1 MLVSKH
7 RAPVGAL
14 RQLGLGLVRERGEV
28 SKHRAPVG
36 ALRPEERGVGGV
48 VLAAV
53 SKHRAPVGALRRIV
67 PHPAATIPRQQ
78 APRTGRCIKTDP
90 QRRGRRR
97 RWRVSKHRAPVG
109 ALRHRYH
116 LVWDPRQLSAST
128 THL

>member
-53 SKHRAPVGALRRIV
+53 SKHRAPVGALRQIV
-67 PHPAATIPRQQ
+67 N
-78 APRTGRCIKTDP
+78 G
-90 QRRGRRR
+90 
-97 RWRVSKHRAPVG
+97 G
-109 ALRHRYH
+109 A
-116 LVWDPRQLSAST
+116 VDDDGASAST
-128 THL
+128 AHL